1 MPRPG
6 SPAKVASARRPET
19 MKRIPRTDTASCR
32 RISTPRLRSA
42 ATPFGVTPSPPAL
55 SIGRGAPSATMTSS
69 PCSRAAMLAAS
80 PAGPPPTM
88 KTSVVRRGPSAL
100 TIGGG
105 ASARSGSRRSPPSS
119 ARSFH
124 AQARLG
130 PHGDG
135 DHGRHLE
142 EKHARIAQSPRHV
155 GHVEDGLRRH
165 AVAGQR
171 GAHGHVERVLAAV
184 EDHDAGEHEIRSPRR
199 GERPLHA
206 VRPEDSKGIAF
217 RLEHAPVHLPVAQ
230 AVAGPAAPDVDG
242 ELPGSGARLG
252 IEADLAERERHRALD
267 VVAGR
272 LDDEGHARLGCLQ
285 DEHLLLGRRGE
296 RPHGRR
302 DAQEDPRPSGHGSPS
317 IHRRLGVAHASSTAA
332 TLSAR
337 HESDVNAERNVPE
350 RRSTGRTEGYNRRVR
365 LLVIEDE
372 HRLAQRLARGLR
384 EEGFAVD
391 TAFTTMEAR
400 DRVIDAAYDLILLD
414 LRLPDGSGL
423 DLLVEWRGEGLTAP
437 VLLLTA
443 KDLLEDKVRGLDAG
457 ADDYLTKPFYLEEL
471 LARVRAL
478 LRRRTA
484 MPRDVLEIDDLRLDR
499 TAHRVDRAGRTL
511 TLTAKEFALLEFLM
525 LHAGQALSRSTIAE
539 HVWDAGYDAQ
549 SNVIDVIMGRLRRK
563 IDEGR
568 EARLIQTVQGVGY
581 VLQPVARQP

>member
-1 MPRPG
+1 
-6 SPAKVASARRPET
+6 
-19 MKRIPRTDTASCR
+19 
-32 RISTPRLRSA
+32 
-42 ATPFGVTPSPPAL
+42 
-55 SIGRGAPSATMTSS
+55 
-69 PCSRAAMLAAS
+69 
-80 PAGPPPTM
+80 
-88 KTSVVRRGPSAL
+88 
-100 TIGGG
+100 
-105 ASARSGSRRSPPSS
+105 
-119 ARSFH
+119 
-124 AQARLG
+124 
-130 PHGDG
+130 
-135 DHGRHLE
+135 
-142 EKHARIAQSPRHV
+142 
-155 GHVEDGLRRH
+155 
-165 AVAGQR
+165 
-171 GAHGHVERVLAAV
+171 
-184 EDHDAGEHEIRSPRR
+184 
-199 GERPLHA
+199 
-206 VRPEDSKGIAF
+206 
-217 RLEHAPVHLPVAQ
+217 
-230 AVAGPAAPDVDG
+230 
-242 ELPGSGARLG
+242 
-252 IEADLAERERHRALD
+252 
-267 VVAGR
+267 
-272 LDDEGHARLGCLQ
+272 
-285 DEHLLLGRRGE
+285 
-296 RPHGRR
+296 
-302 DAQEDPRPSGHGSPS
+302 
-317 IHRRLGVAHASSTAA
+317 
-332 TLSAR
+332 
-337 HESDVNAERNVPE
+337 
-350 RRSTGRTEGYNRRVR
+350 VR

-414 LRLPDGSGL
+414 LKLPDGSGL

-457 ADDYLTKPFYLEEL
+457 ADDYLTKPFSLEEL

-484 MPRDVLEIDDLRLDR
+484 MPQDVLEIDDLRLDR

-581 VLQPVARQP
+581 VLQSVVRQP